1 LVVLP
6 ELCVML
12 PDRPDH
18 AKGHVPV
25 AAKKVCKLVYRGP
38 CHLQPQCE
46 LVRGLQGLSAVATC
60 LERDIR

>member
-18 AKGHVPV
+18 AKGHVSM
-25 AAKKVCKLVYRGP
+25 AAKKVCKLRCRGP
-38 CHLQPQCE
+38 RRLQPQCE
-46 LVRGLQGLSAVATC
+46 PVRVLQDLSATATF

>member
-1 LVVLP
+1 
-6 ELCVML
+6 ML

-25 AAKKVCKLVYRGP
+25 AAKKVCKLVCRGP
-38 CHLQPQCE
+38 RQLQPQYE